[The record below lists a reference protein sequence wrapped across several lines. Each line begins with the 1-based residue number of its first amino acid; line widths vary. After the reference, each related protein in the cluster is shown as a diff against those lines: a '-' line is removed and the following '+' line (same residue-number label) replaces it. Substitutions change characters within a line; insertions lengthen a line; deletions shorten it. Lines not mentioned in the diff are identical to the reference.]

1 MSKFKLFYLQFCPY
15 CQEVFRWIEELK
27 EQYPELNSID
37 LELINERDHEELSN
51 SLDYYYVPT
60 FYYGDEKL
68 HEGAATKEGVLS
80 VFQQAMDRQSQEH

>member
-1 MSKFKLFYLQFCPY
+1 MPKFKLFYLQYCPY
-15 CQEVFRWIEELK
+15 CQQVFKWIDELREE
-27 EQYPELNSID
+27 YPDLNSIE
-37 LELINERDHEELSN
+37 LEMLNEREHVELSD

-80 VFQQAMDRQSQEH
+80 VFQQAMDRQSQED